1 MGMKS
6 FVNLSVMTVLFCA
19 TTLSLTVAQEKMSD
33 LDARKEAVKLKPA
46 DAPARYYLGNTH
58 AELGQYK
65 EALDAYKEAVRLNP
79 DFAEAYVKL
88 GDVCVELRKEKEAI
102 DAYREAVK
110 LNPDDAQAHFKLAT
124 VCLDIEKDDC
134 FRDEFEIVEKLD
146 TQLADELRSLFKDKF
161 GEEFT
166 PRRKR

>member
-1 MGMKS
+1 MSMKS
-6 FVNLSVMTVLFCA
+6 FVYLSVMTALFCA
-19 TTLSLTVAQEKMSD
+19 ATLSLTVAQEKMSD
-33 LDARKEAVKLKPA
+33 LDARKEAVKIKPG
-46 DAPARYYLGNTH
+46 DAPARYYLGNAH
-58 AELGQYK
+58 ADLGQYR
-65 EALDAYKEAVRLNP
+65 EAVEAFKEAVRLKP

-88 GDVCVELRKEKEAI
+88 GDAYVKLRQENDAI
-102 DAYREAVK
+102 DAYKEAAK
-110 LNPDDAQAHFKLAT
+110 LNPGDAQTHFKLAA

-146 TQLADELRSLFKDKF
+146 MKLADELRTLFKDKF